1 MKKFYYF
8 SKSKLKFVEIRSFYK
23 KFVFL
28 VLFFSVLVSFFMFGT
43 FMVFNE
49 FINPDSE
56 VKILKKNNSILR
68 EKFDKLLEEY
78 QNLDQRITVLSDQSH
93 DLRLKANLEPVQTD
107 QELYGTGGSVFEPIK
122 TSSLGKF
129 DNYLEDVDNFVNKIS
144 LKVKLEK
151 NNYEEIGKTLK
162 ENEKMYDALPAIKPC
177 AGTQANDF
185 GMRLHPILKIMRMHN
200 GIDIITDIGTNVYC
214 PGGGTVDF
222 IGWRS
227 GYGLTVE
234 IEHGYGYRTIYAHLE
249 KVNVKKGQYVKRG
262 DLIAFSGN
270 SGKLS
275 TGPHLHYEVRHNGI
289 ALDPRNFIYDDVN
302 IFEVVKK

>member
-1 MKKFYYF
+1 
-8 SKSKLKFVEIRSFYK
+8 
-23 KFVFL
+23 
-28 VLFFSVLVSFFMFGT
+28 MFGT

-56 VKILKKNNSILR
+56 VKILKKNNALLK
-68 EKFDKLLEEY
+68 EKFDKLL
-78 QNLDQRITVLSDQSH
+78 LDYKQLDERITAISNQSH
-93 DLRLKANLEPVQTD
+93 DLRLKANLEPIQTD
-107 QELYGTGGSVFEPIK
+107 QNLYGIGGSIFEPIK
-122 TSSLGKF
+122 TSSVSKF
-129 DNYLEDVDNFVNKIS
+129 DSYLEDVDAFVNKIS

-151 NNYEEIGKTLK
+151 NNYEEIEKTLK

-177 AGTQANDF
+177 EGRQADDF
-185 GMRLHPILKIMRMHN
+185 GMRFHPILKIMRMHN
-200 GIDIITDIGTNVYC
+200 GIDIITDIGTKVYC

-222 IGWRS
+222 VGWRS
-227 GYGLTVE
+227 GYGLTLE
-234 IEHGYGYRTIYAHLE
+234 IDHGYGYRTIYAHLDGVSVKQGQ
-249 KVNVKKGQYVKRG
+249 KVTRG
-262 DLIAFSGN
+262 DLIATSGN